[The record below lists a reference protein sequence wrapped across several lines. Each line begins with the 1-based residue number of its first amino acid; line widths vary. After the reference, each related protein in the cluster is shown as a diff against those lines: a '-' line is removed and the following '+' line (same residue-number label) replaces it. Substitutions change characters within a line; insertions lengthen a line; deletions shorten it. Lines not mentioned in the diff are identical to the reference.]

1 MILESGYFLKKNVVK
16 AKFIFISKK
25 NEMNLTFTD
34 LKKKKNQAKYGPIN
48 PT

>member
-34 LKKKKNQAKYGPIN
+34 LKKKNQAKYGPIN